1 MKRGE
6 ERDCYTLLR
15 EQCGFTHFGVRTV
28 VLAFMPSPRWKRALE
43 KERAVFIKS
52 MDSDIDSLALQCMRE
67 DPATSARAIINLVW
81 SDRSQQPAVCWAIV
95 SETARRIGKAMDYDK
110 VQTRR
115 MRDKLRF
122 FREWESKQ
130 AKKRWTANHIA
141 TYLVLK
147 GFLSPRVL

>member
-1 MKRGE
+1 
-6 ERDCYTLLR
+6 
-15 EQCGFTHFGVRTV
+15 
-28 VLAFMPSPRWKRALE
+28 
-43 KERAVFIKS
+43 
-52 MDSDIDSLALQCMRE
+52 MDSEIDSLALQCMRE

-95 SETARRIGKAMDYDK
+95 SETARRIGNAMNYDN

>member
-1 MKRGE
+1 MKRMA

-15 EQCGFTHFGVRTV
+15 EQCGFTHFGVRTLV
-28 VLAFMPSPRWKRALE
+28 HTFMPSPRWKRALE

-52 MDSDIDSLALQCMRE
+52 MDSDIDILALQCMRE
-67 DPATSARAIINLVW
+67 DPATSARAIIKLVW

-95 SETARRIGKAMDYDK
+95 SEVARRIGQAMEYDR
-110 VQTRR
+110 VQVRR

-130 AKKRWTANHIA
+130 AKKRWAENHIA

-147 GFLSPRVL
+147 GFLSPRTL